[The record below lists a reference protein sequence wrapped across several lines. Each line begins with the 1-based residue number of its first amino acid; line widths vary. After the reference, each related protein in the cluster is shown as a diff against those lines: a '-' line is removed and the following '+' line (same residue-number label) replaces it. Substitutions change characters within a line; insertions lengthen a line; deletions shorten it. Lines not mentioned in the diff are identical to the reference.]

1 MTWPLANHFFVRD
14 KMKAAMKL
22 IISPAKQMLIRDTL
36 MKDCQK
42 GKGQTKLERDEVDHE
57 PCETNA
63 DQRTR

>member
-1 MTWPLANHFFVRD
+1 
-14 KMKAAMKL
+14 MKAAMKL

-36 MKDCQK
+36 MKDCEK
-42 GKGQTKLERDEVDHE
+42 GKGKTILERDEVDHE